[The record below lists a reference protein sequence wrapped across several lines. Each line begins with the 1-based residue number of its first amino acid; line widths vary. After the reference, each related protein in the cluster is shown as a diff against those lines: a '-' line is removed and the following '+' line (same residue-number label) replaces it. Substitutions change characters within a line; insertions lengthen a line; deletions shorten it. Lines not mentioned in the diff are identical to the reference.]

1 MALVSDGLRS
11 SHLFKRKLEF
21 TVDHHMF
28 KCQFESI
35 EKTCCLTTQIKLSVL
50 SALHVKRWSEIIF
63 LRVSAL

>member
-21 TVDHHMF
+21 AVDHHMF

-35 EKTCCLTTQIKLSVL
+35 EKTCCLTTQFKLSVL
-50 SALHVKRWSEIIF
+50 SALHVK
-63 LRVSAL
+63 